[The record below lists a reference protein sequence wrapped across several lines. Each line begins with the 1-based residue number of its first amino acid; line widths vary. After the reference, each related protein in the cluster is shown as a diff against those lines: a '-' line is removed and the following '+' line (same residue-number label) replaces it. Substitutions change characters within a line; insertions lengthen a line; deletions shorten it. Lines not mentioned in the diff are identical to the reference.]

1 VCILLVNGFVH
12 RLGVHGC
19 LREVHRGEA
28 PRIHRD
34 GVTRRS
40 GQRVIWLEKE
50 GTGPLDI
57 SKYGVDA
64 REDPA
69 IQRRGASC

>member
-1 VCILLVNGFVH
+1 VCILLVNGLLP

-28 PRIHRD
+28 PRIHRT
-34 GVTRRS
+34 GVSRRS

-50 GTGPLDI
+50 RPRPLEI
-57 SKYGVDA
+57 QTYGANA
-64 REDPA
+64 RED
-69 IQRRGASC
+69 